1 MKSNELGM
9 TFRLSHLP
17 VYARKITL
25 ITFRFCFVLLQ
36 LGLCSVFTFADRRKA
51 DSSVSQVCDSPF
63 AYQVRR

>member
-9 TFRLSHLP
+9 TFRLLHLP

-51 DSSVSQVCDSPF
+51 DSVSQVCDSPF
-63 AYQVRR
+63 AYLVRR